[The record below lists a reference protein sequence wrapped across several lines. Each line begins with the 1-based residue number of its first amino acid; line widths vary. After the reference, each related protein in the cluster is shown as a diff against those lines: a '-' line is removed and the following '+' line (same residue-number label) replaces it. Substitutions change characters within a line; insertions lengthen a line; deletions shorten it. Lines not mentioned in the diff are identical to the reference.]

1 MRRGV
6 FQTTVCIVFSVVVL
20 AGSGCDRT
28 NAASPHATPRTSSSP
43 TSLAQPTAP
52 LSVYIGST
60 DGSVSALD
68 AASGAVRWR
77 SQLAGAG
84 VTTVAAL
91 VGGVVYVGAN
101 DTGNHPPRMAFLA
114 ALRASDG
121 AVLWHETLA
130 GARAVAAVAKGSV
143 HPSSPRTRRPH
154 TTARLSRTLFEQLGM
169 PIHMRMPRPQRSPS
183 RGPQPRI
190 GCGPR
195 WFGKDKLHR

>member
-28 NAASPHATPRTSSSP
+28 NAASPHATPGTSPSP
-43 TSLAQPTAP
+43 TRLAQPTAS

-60 DGSVSALD
+60 DGSITALD

-77 SQLAGAG
+77 SQLAGTG

-91 VGGVVYVGAN
+91 VGGVVYGGAN
-101 DTGNHPPRMAFLA
+101 DTVNHPPRIAFLA

-121 AVLWHETLA
+121 AVLWHKTLA
-130 GARAVAAVAKGSV
+130 CARAVAAVGHGV
-143 HPSSPRTRRPH
+143 VDVTIRGESSY
-154 TTARLSRTLFEQLGM
+154 
-169 PIHMRMPRPQRSPS
+169 
-183 RGPQPRI
+183 
-190 GCGPR
+190 
-195 WFGKDKLHR
+195 